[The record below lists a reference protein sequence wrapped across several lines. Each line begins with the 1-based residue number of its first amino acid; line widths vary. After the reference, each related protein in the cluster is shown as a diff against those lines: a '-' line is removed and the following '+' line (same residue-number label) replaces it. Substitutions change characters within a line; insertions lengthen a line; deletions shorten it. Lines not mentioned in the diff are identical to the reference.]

1 MSELKVPRYSA
12 TSYIFL
18 FSFIHKVFIFKISLL
33 RFQLKMDWRTIWNV
47 VLEGVQSRSY
57 EHWLGVECVCVK
69 CKVLSD
75 HIKNIK
81 CLKQLCLLAILR
93 ENVINCSKADD
104 DKCFQTTCSQ
114 SFSSARLWCEKTSR
128 YLVGSRLSLSGVQ
141 QSHEHTPFSVY
152 SPYSLSVS
160 LIHSHTSVVSIMAA
174 WCLYNDLI
182 FPDRKAAIGFV
193 CHTKRREAAWVQVDH
208 PALHAHPPKPLSS
221 HRLPMSTEA
230 LINRGRA
237 LALCG
242 SWTKAELQFCWR
254 WQWNYVSDWHNMNA
268 L

>member
-81 CLKQLCLLAILR
+81 CLKQLGLLAILR

-114 SFSSARLWCEKTSR
+114 SFSSARLWCKKNQSVPRRKQTLTFR
-128 YLVGSRLSLSGVQ
+128 RLTKSWTHSLFCL
-141 QSHEHTPFSVY
+141 FSIFT
-152 SPYSLSVS
+152 LSVTHS
-160 LIHSHTSVVSIMAA
+160 LTHKRSVNNGSLV
-174 WCLYNDLI
+174 
-182 FPDRKAAIGFV
+182 FV
-193 CHTKRREAAWVQVDH
+193 
-208 PALHAHPPKPLSS
+208 
-221 HRLPMSTEA
+221 
-230 LINRGRA
+230 
-237 LALCG
+237 
-242 SWTKAELQFCWR
+242 
-254 WQWNYVSDWHNMNA
+254 
-268 L
+268 